1 MKKTKNAIIQITG
14 YNKEKGSIY
23 GLLKGKPEKP
33 ITLVFSR
40 HSKARNFIDA
50 FMDDSA
56 KSHAPIGSFIH
67 ARNLRKLVDDGE
79 FYAATSA
86 NLLTKPSQPNKA
98 VVAPIKVDAEFTKLT
113 NKGTQKTYEVLFAS
127 VLDEEYESIR
137 KLSELENAILRALD
151 KESQFGDRA
160 KRGALIRVGYTKA
173 NGEKHTIPIEF
184 VASRQTGV
192 EAAVKEFVRN
202 SKELKNAL
210 NTAKDALQSPQGI
223 LEVAGYSRV
232 IINDF
237 GNKQR
242 NERHRNNVA
251 YVEDSKRSRRA
262 YTLAALSFSPKYGN
276 INDIHVFDTKE
287 NSVAGTVG
295 VHGHDASAF
304 YNIEYRS
311 EAQQEQI
318 NHQFRYP
325 LRFSDHLS
333 STGKMTGIK
342 VSGDESKLK
351 QFEDRIM
358 KAVEGIT
365 PIKTATKPE
374 YVFPKQHRQQ
384 VLSSLSDLLGTPAI
398 YSETT
403 PIDSV
408 RNDKFRVSGH
418 TDVAPFSE
426 KLKALTEKY
435 KGEVLSGDFYFPLD
449 KRLDVESDLADLLDQ
464 PLKRAYTGPSK
475 APRLSYAA
483 WLDDK
488 YNGNTHHMM
497 QDLDREISDVADQ
510 MGIDWSKTQPNI
522 IMPPP
527 GANMVQFKGSKSVWT
542 SNTKHAGSA
551 QIIASS
557 GYLASENKSTGKTED
572 LLTITLKFYNKKID
586 SGAGEI
592 SFNSFHALLDKY
604 NLDMGRGYSQKSA
617 EQKEKQRLERESNLK
632 RQKERLEAKR
642 IADAK
647 KVETDVEDA
656 FRMWETAPKETGS
669 NPQLIKKKLSEATGL
684 CDVRRLDG
692 RNPAFM
698 YAIYD
703 MKDNFGGLQKIY
715 GTPWKDDKGR
725 SMNKVFSSSIPLSD
739 PITGEKTGAHGR
751 IGHDDGKSTIYVGE
765 GFNNTLTAVY
775 LAGGYGVVGLNKDNV
790 KYVISM
796 LRNKYPDRQIVQ
808 IADNDW
814 ENTLGNVGLLSA
826 IEASWDSKVGY
837 VLPDFGKSPESGL
850 NDLSD
855 LYVTQGASEAKK
867 QLSEVTAPPST
878 LLEYHTLIVRH
889 TSEKNLQAK
898 VDAAI
903 SALESEYDE
912 DDIKAFAPKG
922 IEAYLAEQRVNGGIP
937 SAVVTST
944 KTPDVQPKP
953 STVIPPPAK
962 PQPVIKNTV
971 AAPAQEK
978 PIKPVATAQ
987 PSPTQ
992 KPAET
997 AATQVIQSPTL
1008 TGIDFLEK
1016 VTAKTN
1022 TAYLLLVDHEGKHHD
1037 KIKSAS
1043 AKLAQGRAPIFNPK
1057 LKGFI
1062 IPFAQKNPLA
1072 AALHELTGAPQ
1083 LYFGVPYDKSA
1094 KGFVVRGD
1102 LTDAVRNTVKKTL
1115 GQIPYRYDAN
1125 EHGIVVEDETAINL
1139 LKPALKHQLHSQNSP
1154 AYFNPTAPRTSEVLL
1169 NEMQAVS
1176 QQLNVP
1182 VSHIKKA
1189 NALIKSFDINMPSD
1203 QYWLA
1208 AFYAKNA
1215 PKFPHLNG
1223 LVKHQAILKESI
1235 EDAFI
1240 NNGHFFEDD
1249 SDLIARAAA
1258 FTHVAKQLDMLSDGN
1273 TEQEVK
1279 AQEVQVKKEGGELHA
1294 SPKEIETVTEEP
1306 IKDVVVPE
1314 VREAPASV
1322 TYMTPPTKKTPPAPV
1337 LVDSTEQVSL
1347 LNTETSPAPAV
1358 ALLENDEPLNPE
1370 VEITRPEAPQE
1381 VADEEPEPERQAD
1394 IESVETET
1402 DVVESIAEEGFIDNG
1417 AIEHVDAELA
1427 SALNDETEFFDVE
1440 DVLSDFTEFEPSLDL
1455 DDLETGEISEVQAPI
1470 EDKIEPAPVNPDI
1483 TVEEEVT
1490 DFFDLAPSENAKV
1503 EEQAREG
1510 NVDITFDGITT
1521 ETTES
1526 VASSEPMP
1534 IKAADDEKSLNETMP
1549 VSALSEPVDSKVTEP
1564 SLNETSDNEGLP
1576 TAERT
1581 DDELT
1586 PNDLVNPSPDTFQ
1599 QLDIDEQTPDAPTT
1613 ESETGQN
1620 AEGVTLP
1627 LQPEPPTSEGTVKA
1641 EEILPSVNDEAEV
1654 EEGLSEDALI
1664 NFAFQDLFPETESES
1679 EEETVQ
1685 EENSIET
1692 SAIAPE
1698 IGNPDVEDELVEI
1711 DEADEATETDAA
1723 QRYMSLIEYMNTMAE
1738 NGFTPDEFEADCI
1751 EIPGMPYFS
1760 IETKEVDIQQ
1770 FNADVM
1776 AMRNSLNASIPKTFI
1791 DTYVGEYI
1799 KAAKGRMDTAETYT
1813 KAFLLIKGEMEDK
1826 RFREYFRGANKLKGH
1841 EAGHAYLED
1850 GKYNK
1855 ALFESDLDYVH
1866 GTTVLSQFY
1875 RQMAAQVFGS
1885 KKDESKQQL
1894 EKVISQ
1900 ANEQSED
1907 TKYLRVLSNEIL
1919 VLSVTQVGDSL
1930 TVKGQALTDKELE
1943 KLSGLPEQLREDGE
1957 IDTLRSEES
1966 AQLLKCKFA
1975 RYGNI
1980 YLIGNN
1986 GNYTASED
1994 YTYASARFS
2003 SMLPKVQEAAPATK
2017 LYEETAPSS
2026 TSETSKLVNAIEK
2039 PLQDNR
2045 FTELKE
2051 LLTTA
2056 VESEMTYEEFHQL
2069 YLSKE
2074 ALDVSP
2080 YHDPSGTMIDS
2091 EGIRNDLKQ
2100 NGYTSVRALYNTLKK
2115 ELSLDSQIRN
2125 DEIVSV
2131 AGINPSQKDQLST
2144 AISSFELLPRLPVD
2158 SSSIMPFAQFI
2169 NTPSALGPINEI
2181 QAISYREL
2189 TTKEAIDRYSLAQ
2202 YKLFAEINQVKG
2214 SESVEDKATLATII
2228 QENLTHRS
2236 TIALLDEGSLSALP
2250 LEELA
2255 QMAAALRIESTSSP
2269 VVTARKLRQEAKS
2282 LHDSSIVKVAQL
2294 NFVATIAHAQNAGLP
2309 ISGRILREVDSFT
2322 GGDLESISD
2331 RVEEINARQ
2340 ERETFINTLAS
2351 GLQSVSLLDFD
2362 TRVDIRA
2369 DEYENPIVVG
2379 IENPKYVSK
2388 GRFHYAV
2395 LDETKKAHEG
2405 LLLPSDVSY
2414 FTVLSDRSIGVARAI
2429 ENEYLST
2436 YGLAPLNKNAVEFAL
2451 DAIDRYLSDAGLI
2464 GATNDEG
2471 ESLIIA
2477 KHQDQFTCYQ
2487 PGADEPVATYTSL
2500 SELSDAV
2507 LSQGLTYFSVDSI
2520 SNDLGIKQTLSI
2532 YETLTLVERFN
2543 EQNIDEI
2550 VEILGE
2556 QDATKGLFANEKVN
2570 LAKENLLSTLLDD
2583 YKRALISNEIAERPH
2598 WFTQVADII
2607 TANVTA
2613 TEREETSTPAK
2624 PESQQS
2630 LMVGD
2635 RILTQDGSVKG
2646 RIILLSEKDAT
2657 VVPEWLYQAR
2667 NEGSKLLSSLPLS
2680 FFENVNANAFS
2691 ETVPI
2696 SDLNVDVFE
2705 KYSPANE
2712 DGLDNLKKAPD
2723 TDITTL
2729 AILFG
2734 LEKSEKT
2741 DVLKQQIEREF
2752 DLRMIAL
2759 EHLSGLVDEATTL
2772 EKMGAAGVNLKDS
2785 DAVTEWFTEAKK
2797 LTAKQLYAFRYVNL
2811 LKECERYG
2819 MTQKVGLV
2827 HQLDSEQLDS
2837 VHVIRPYDAET
2848 IISVE
2853 SKDYSYWRDT
2863 IQLDEDHPLSIAFV
2877 DGDVTVTPVQPVIEA
2892 VEVNRID
2899 EGTPLLTDNGGQ
2911 VEVVTVQGY
2920 DDNENLQVL
2929 SDEGQT
2935 INLTS
2940 EFVEYDEARYDSIKD
2955 NLGLNEDGA
2964 FITILKSASQKAE
2977 QLAFPESGYAQLA
2990 IAELESVIDLRLGQG
3005 HLSQND
3011 LNLGTSENKPAY
3023 FDKEGKLIGTGE
3035 TIEKAI
3041 LATQPDKEQNDEISG
3056 VSARDNATAG
3066 GNAPRTRDTVR
3077 AVEPNGSRDE
3087 SALTENGGAVRNE
3100 PTNIRA
3106 EDTEGRRSNGHTDT
3120 LESPAGRERTSP
3132 PSVIDELDGR
3142 IRSTPFD
3149 FTQQSALSTF
3159 SLKEKYQHNIDAIRV
3174 LKDLEKSERRAT
3186 QAEVDALGKYSGWG
3200 GIAKY
3205 LSHWEYNKQQQELE
3219 ELVTP
3224 QELAAIKSSTNTAFF
3239 TPVPVTQTVWKGL
3252 HKMGFK
3258 GGKVYDPSMGTGNFY
3273 GLMPASLAD
3282 KSSLSGVELD
3292 SITAAIAKHL
3302 QPDVKITN
3310 TGYEKAVLPNDYFDV
3325 ITSNIPFGNFKLHE
3339 PDYNHLNLSIHDH
3352 FIAKSLDKLKPGGM
3366 VAFITSTYTMDSRST
3381 KAREHFAQSSDLVSA
3396 MRLPNKVFK
3405 EHAGTEANADILFF
3419 RKRFDHEKQG
3429 NTSWVN
3435 TDYFDKFNYGE
3446 IFINNYFLENPDR
3459 VIGDLIVTSGQF
3471 GKELGTLFTG
3481 DIQSELDAQVAKLPS
3496 NQFTP
3501 NEPIT
3506 TAEVK
3511 PEPKPSPDIE
3521 ALLLPHHRVGSL
3533 MVVDNDIYCLQR
3545 EWDSEQEAYRLAPQ
3559 AFEYRESNKE
3569 RLMSLIELR
3578 DATRMHI
3585 AIQVAKCSDEEF
3597 ELSAAK
3603 LNELYDNFVKRF
3615 KDVSATYNKS
3625 VFKSDPDA
3633 MLICALESKAPNTGK
3648 TVKANTFTQRTIQA
3662 NPPQPVIRSEDDAF
3676 LVSLSR
3682 FGSLNSAYIERATGK
3697 SMETLYNDHDSL
3709 FIEPQS
3715 QSYVHASQYL
3725 SGDMADKLKH
3735 AKAALELGEDY
3746 AAKNIKAIEKAWPAP
3761 INFGDIR
3768 FKIGS
3773 QWMPH
3778 SYIKDFVYYLGTGN
3792 DPRDDNDVKDI
3803 HVGKV
3808 ANLWDIGAKYSF
3820 TRKNEA
3826 KLENEWGTSEMSAL
3840 TLINKLANGDK
3851 IEIAVTIDGKRTVL
3865 AEETAKAKHMADTIQ
3880 TEFKAWV
3887 GKDPER
3893 RIAIAEIYNS
3903 TVNVI
3908 NMPQFNGSLIQY
3920 TGLNP
3925 KFKGND
3931 FEPRE
3936 KQKDAL
3942 ARYLVDKSVLFAHGV
3957 GSGKSFELVSCA
3969 REGRIAG
3976 VHNKAMIAAP
3986 NNVYGQLARMFQEHY
4001 PSANILMMDSKELSA
4016 LGRKEV
4022 TARIAMNNYDA
4033 VIVPH
4038 SFLNKLAAPSE
4049 FVIAQLEKQKG
4060 ELSHAISI
4068 AQGIGGYNLKRSEK
4082 RLKSLEAK
4090 IERRLKQED
4099 KDDMLYINELG
4110 IDALFID
4117 ESDNFLNLPTPSNMS
4132 HVAGVNT
4139 SESDK
4144 ATNLLFMVRYLQEQ
4158 NNGNGLVLATGT
4170 DIRKSMSDMYTN
4182 LYYLI
4187 PNELERMGILDFD
4200 SFMSTF
4206 GEVVTAIEA
4215 SPEGTGYRENSRLAK
4230 FNNLPELAKLYRVAA
4245 DVLTTDESG
4254 AQRPHAVRIP
4264 VQADG
4269 GEFFKPF
4276 MNDIALRAK
4285 SFRNGSK
4292 DEAWFSIQHDAQKAA
4307 FDLRMIDAR
4316 LPAAENGKINT
4327 CVRNIE
4333 HILKT
4338 ANTDMP
4344 VTQLV
4349 FIDRYVNPT
4358 SQGFSPYDE
4367 LINQLVEKGVCKRE
4381 EIITSREVDTENK
4394 KKAFEA
4400 AANEGKFKVIIGT
4413 TERFGVGNNIQ
4424 TYLKAMHEL
4433 TPPWNPREIEQR
4445 SGRIERTGN
4454 KHTDLSMFR
4463 YSTENSYDLFQWE
4476 HIRRKALFIAQ
4487 TKTDPNS
4494 APREYLEEVDANF
4507 EEMMAIATG
4516 NPLIKEKIDLDR
4528 KVDELE
4534 RARRLAQ
4541 DKQADAIS
4549 RINGAKKEIRHADK
4563 VIDFI
4568 DKTLAVTAKNSDS
4581 IDLNGAFVDDADTI
4595 SKALKKARDVAVKA
4609 NEDFIEVGTYKGLP
4623 ISIDII
4629 YQKEKEMPIL
4639 NAMINVD
4646 GVERSFCETKHI
4658 SHVARTLM
4666 DIDTTFSEVKEKS
4679 IKEKEDLDKLIS
4691 TYEPLTVI
4699 TFDREDELK
4708 NSLKRQAELQAEL
4721 VEVANE
4727 QKEEEVADWKQILN
4741 GHIGISETKD
4751 FGDLSGSMDLED

>member
-14 YNKEKGSIY
+14 YNKDKGSIY

-50 FMDDSA
+50 FIDESA

-67 ARNLRKLVDDGE
+67 ARNLRKLVEDGE

-86 NLLTKPSQPNKA
+86 NLLSKPSQPNKA

-113 NKGTQKTYEVLFAS
+113 NKGTQKTYDVLFAS

-137 KLSELENAILRALD
+137 KLSELENAMLRALD
-151 KESQFGDRA
+151 KESQFGERA

-173 NGEKHTIPIEF
+173 SGEKHTIPIEF
-184 VASRQTGV
+184 VAPRQNGV

-242 NERHRNNVA
+242 NERHRNNTA

-276 INDIHVFDTKE
+276 INEIHVFDTKE

-295 VHGHDASAF
+295 VHGHDTSAF
-304 YNIEYRS
+304 YNIEYRT
-311 EAQQEQI
+311 EAQQQEI

-325 LRFSDHLS
+325 LRFGNHLN
-333 STGKMTGIK
+333 STGKITGVK

-365 PIKTATKPE
+365 PIKTANKPE

-418 TDVAPFSE
+418 TDVAPFSD

-435 KGEVLSGDFYFPLD
+435 QGEVLSGDFYFPLD
-449 KRLDVESDLADLLDQ
+449 KRLDVESDLADLLNQ
-464 PLKRAYTGPSK
+464 PLKQAYTGPSK
-475 APRLSYAA
+475 APRLSYAE

-527 GANMVQFKGSKSVWT
+527 GSNMVQFKGSKTVWT

-557 GYLASENKSTGKTED
+557 GYLASENKAKGKTED

-604 NLDMGRGYSQKSA
+604 NLDMGRGYSQKNA

-647 KVETDVEDA
+647 KVESDVKDA
-656 FRMWETAPKETGS
+656 QRMWETAPKETGN

-715 GTPWKDDKGR
+715 GTPWQDDKGR
-725 SMNKVFSSSIPLSD
+725 SMNKVFSASIPLSD

-790 KYVISM
+790 KHVISM
-796 LRNKYPDRQIVQ
+796 LRNKYPERPIVQ

-814 ENTLGNVGLLSA
+814 ENSLGNVGLLSA

-837 VLPDFGKSPESGL
+837 VLPSFGENPEKGL

-855 LYVTQGASEAKK
+855 LYVTQGASEAKR
-867 QLSEVTAPPST
+867 QLSDVIAPPST

-889 TSEKNLQAK
+889 SGDKDLQARI
-898 VDAAI
+898 DTAI
-903 SALESEYDE
+903 LALESEYDE
-912 DDIKAFAPKG
+912 DDIKAFAPNG
-922 IEAYLAEQRVNGGIP
+922 IEAYLAEQRLNG
-937 SAVVTST
+937 AAQKVVLAKPQTIEAA
-944 KTPDVQPKP
+944 PKL
-953 STVIPPPAK
+953 STVTPPAK
-962 PQPVIKNTV
+962 AQPVVKDMVTT
-971 AAPAQEK
+971 PAQKPPVK
-978 PIKPVATAQ
+978 PIPEVKT
-987 PSPTQ
+987 SPTQ

-997 AATQVIQSPTL
+997 VPTNVTQSPPL
-1008 TGIDFLEK
+1008 TGIDFIEK

-1043 AKLAQGRAPIFNPK
+1043 ARLAQGRAPIFNPK

-1083 LYFGVPYDKSA
+1083 LYFGMPYDKSA
-1094 KGFVVRGD
+1094 TGFVIRGD
-1102 LTDAVRNTVKKTL
+1102 LTDAVRNTVQKSL
-1115 GQIPYRYDAN
+1115 GQIPFRYDAN

-1154 AYFNPTAPRTSEVLL
+1154 VYFNPTAPRTSDVLL
-1169 NEMQAVS
+1169 NEMQGVS

-1215 PKFPHLNG
+1215 PKFQHLNG
-1223 LVKHQAILKESI
+1223 LEKHQAILKESI

-1249 SDLIARAAA
+1249 NDLIARAAA
-1258 FTHVAKQLDMLSDGN
+1258 FAHVAKQLDMLSDQN
-1273 TEQEVK
+1273 IEPEVK
-1279 AQEVQVKKEGGELHA
+1279 AQEVPVKKDSSELPA
-1294 SPKEIETVTEEP
+1294 TSKEEEQATEEV
-1306 IKDVVVPE
+1306 IQEIVAPE
-1314 VREAPASV
+1314 VKEAPASV
-1322 TYMTPPTKKTPPAPV
+1322 TYMTPPTKPTAPTPV
-1337 LVDSTEQVSL
+1337 LVDSNEQVSL
-1347 LNTETSPAPAV
+1347 LNTEADIAPAAAV
-1358 ALLENDEPLNPE
+1358 AFLESETPLTPETEIATPE
-1370 VEITRPEAPQE
+1370 VQT
-1381 VADEEPEPERQAD
+1381 VAALEEPELEQNDDIEAVEAQPAV
-1394 IESVETET
+1394 IESVTEQ
-1402 DVVESIAEEGFIDNG
+1402 DLVDRN
-1417 AIEHVDAELA
+1417 AIEHVDSETLT
-1427 SALNDETEFFDVE
+1427 ALNEETDLFDVD
-1440 DVLSDFTEFEPSLDL
+1440 DVLSDFAEFEPSIGIDDL
-1455 DDLETGEISEVQAPI
+1455 DSDKASEEQAPI
-1470 EDKIEPAPVNPDI
+1470 EVELESTPVSADSEA
-1483 TVEEEVT
+1483 EEEIT
-1490 DFFDLAPSENAKV
+1490 DFFDLEPSLELSDIATSENDDAAK
-1503 EEQAREG
+1503 QASEG
-1510 NVDITFDGITT
+1510 SLETPPDNITGEAIEFNT
-1521 ETTES
+1521 
-1526 VASSEPMP
+1526 SSEP
-1534 IKAADDEKSLNETMP
+1534 ASLNDAGNEDSINAELP
-1549 VSALSEPVDSKVTEP
+1549 SAQ
-1564 SLNETSDNEGLP
+1564 
-1576 TAERT
+1576 
-1581 DDELT
+1581 LT
-1586 PNDLVNPSPDTFQ
+1586 GDALEPNDLVTPPTDTFSE
-1599 QLDIDEQTPDAPTT
+1599 LHINEVNPDAVST
-1613 ESETGQN
+1613 ESETDQSL
-1620 AEGVTLP
+1620 EGEIRPTESDTVT
-1627 LQPEPPTSEGTVKA
+1627 PETEVEVVET
-1641 EEILPSVNDEAEV
+1641 EV
-1654 EEGLSEDALI
+1654 EEGITEDALI
-1664 NFAFQDLFPETESES
+1664 DFMFQDLFPDTQDVEEVVQEADTMESTPLQPEVTETTAPEVEG
-1679 EEETVQ
+1679 ETV
-1685 EENSIET
+1685 
-1692 SAIAPE
+1692 AIDDAVPA
-1698 IGNPDVEDELVEI
+1698 I
-1711 DEADEATETDAA
+1711 ETDAA
-1723 QRYMSLIEYMNTMAE
+1723 QRYMSLIEYMNTMAD
-1738 NGFTPDEFEADCI
+1738 NGFTPDEFESDCI

-1776 AMRNSLNASIPKTFI
+1776 AMRHSLNANAPKTFI

-1841 EAGHAYLED
+1841 ESGHAYIED

-1885 KKDESKQQL
+1885 KKDEGKQLL
-1894 EKVISQ
+1894 EKVINE
-1900 ANEQSED
+1900 ANEQSEN
-1907 TKYLRVLSNEIL
+1907 TQYLRVLSNEIL

-1943 KLSGLPEQLREDGE
+1943 KLSDLPTQLREE
-1957 IDTLRSEES
+1957 SEVDTLRSEDS
-1966 AQLLKCKFA
+1966 AQLLKCKFP
-1975 RYGNI
+1975 RYGDI

-1986 GNYTASED
+1986 GSYTASED

-2003 SMLPKVQEAAPATK
+2003 SMLPKVEEVAPATDSQVAP
-2017 LYEETAPSS
+2017 TPSTPSS
-2026 TSETSKLVNAIEK
+2026 TSEASKLVNAIEK

-2045 FTELKE
+2045 FAELKE
-2051 LLTTA
+2051 LLTSA
-2056 VESEMTYEEFHQL
+2056 VESEMTYEEFHQM

-2091 EGIRNDLKQ
+2091 EAIRNDLKK
-2100 NGYTSVRALYNTLKK
+2100 NSYTSVRALYNTLKK
-2115 ELSLDSQIRN
+2115 ELNLDSQIRN

-2131 AGINPSQKDQLST
+2131 AGINPSQKDKLST
-2144 AISSFELLPRLPVD
+2144 AISSFDLLPRLAVD

-2189 TTKEAIDRYSLAQ
+2189 TSKEAIDKYSLAQ
-2202 YKLFAEINQVKG
+2202 FKLFAEINQVKG
-2214 SESVEDKATLATII
+2214 SESVEDKAALATII

-2250 LEELA
+2250 PEELA

-2294 NFVATIAHAQNAGLP
+2294 NFVATIAHAQDAGLP
-2309 ISGRILREVDSFT
+2309 ISGRILREVDAFT
-2322 GGDLESISD
+2322 GGELESVAT

-2340 ERETFINTLAS
+2340 DREAFINTLAS

-2395 LDETKKAHEG
+2395 LGDTKKAHEG

-2436 YGLAPLNKNAVEFAL
+2436 YSLAPLNKNAVEFSL

-2464 GATNDEG
+2464 GANNDEG

-2477 KHQDQFTCYQ
+2477 KQKDQFTCYQ
-2487 PGADEPVATYTSL
+2487 PGADEPVAIYNSL

-2520 SNDLGIKQTLSI
+2520 TNDFGIKQTLSI
-2532 YETLTLVERFN
+2532 HETLALVESFN
-2543 EQNIDEI
+2543 EQNIDEV

-2556 QDATKGLFANEKVN
+2556 QSATKGLFANEKVN
-2570 LAKENLLSTLLDD
+2570 FVKENLLSTLLGD
-2583 YKRALISNEIAERPH
+2583 YKQALINNDIAERPA
-2598 WFTQVADII
+2598 WFSQVEATI
-2607 TANVTA
+2607 TAKATA
-2613 TEREETSTPAK
+2613 TATVETSTPSK
-2624 PESQQS
+2624 PASQQT

-2635 RILTQDGSVKG
+2635 RIVTQDGSVKG
-2646 RIILLSEKDAT
+2646 RIILLAENEAS

-2691 ETVPI
+2691 ETVPL

-2712 DGLDNLKKAPD
+2712 DGLENLKNAPD
-2723 TDITTL
+2723 ADITTL

-2734 LEKSEKT
+2734 LEKSEKP
-2741 DVLKQQIEREF
+2741 DALKQQIEREF

-2759 EHLSGLVDEATTL
+2759 EHLSGLVDEDTTL
-2772 EKMGAAGVNLKDS
+2772 NKMAAAGVNLKDS
-2785 DAVTEWFTEAKK
+2785 DAVTEWFTDAKK

-2811 LKECERYG
+2811 LKECERFG

-2827 HQLDSEQLDS
+2827 HQLDSKQLDNLHI
-2837 VHVIRPYDAET
+2837 VRPYDAET

-2853 SKDYSYWRDT
+2853 SKDYTYWRDT
-2863 IQLDEDHPLSIAFV
+2863 IQLDEDHPLSIAFL
-2877 DGDVTVTPVQPVIEA
+2877 DGDVIVTPVQPAIEV
-2892 VEVNRID
+2892 VEAKRID
-2899 EGTPLLTDNGGQ
+2899 EGTPLLTDNKGQ

-2920 DDNENLQVL
+2920 GDNDTLQVMT
-2929 SDEGQT
+2929 DEGQT
-2935 INLTS
+2935 LNLTS
-2940 EFVEYDEARYDSIKD
+2940 EFVEYDEAAFESIKN

-2964 FITILKSASQKAE
+2964 FITILEKALQKAE

-2990 IAELESVIDLRLGQG
+2990 IAELESVMDLRLGEG

-3011 LNLGTSENKPAY
+3011 LNLGISENTPAY
-3023 FDKEGKLIGTGE
+3023 FDKNGKLIGTGE

-3056 VSARDNATAG
+3056 VSARDNNATG
-3066 GNAPRTRDTVR
+3066 GNALRTGDTIR
-3077 AVEPNGSRDE
+3077 AVESNGSRDE
-3087 SALTENGGAVRNE
+3087 SSLSKNGGAVRNE
-3100 PTNIRA
+3100 PTNLRA
-3106 EDTEGRRSNGHTDT
+3106 EDTEGRRPDGHSDT
-3120 LESPAGRERTSP
+3120 LESPTRREGTSTT
-3132 PSVIDELDGR
+3132 SVIDELDGR

-3159 SLKEKYQHNIDAIRV
+3159 SLKEKYQHNIDAIKIV
-3174 LKDLEKSERRAT
+3174 KELEKSERKAT

-3200 GIAKY
+3200 GIAKF
-3205 LSHWEYNKQQQELE
+3205 LSHWEYSKQQQELE

-3224 QELAAIKSSTNTAFF
+3224 QEYAAIKSSTNTAFF

-3273 GLMPASLAD
+3273 GLMPASLAE

-3310 TGYEKAVLPNDYFDV
+3310 TGYEKVVLPNDYFDV

-3435 TDYFDKFNYGE
+3435 TDYFDKLNYGE

-3459 VIGDLIVTSGQF
+3459 VIGDLIVTSSQF
-3471 GKELGTLFTG
+3471 GKELGTSFTG
-3481 DIQSELDAQVAKLPS
+3481 DIQRELDAQVAKLPA

-3501 NEPIT
+3501 NEPIST
-3506 TAEVK
+3506 VEAK
-3511 PEPKPSPDIE
+3511 PEPKQSPDIE
-3521 ALLLPHHRVGSL
+3521 ALLQPHHRVGSL
-3533 MVVDNDIYCLQR
+3533 MVVDDDIYCLQR

-3597 ELSAAK
+3597 ESSATK
-3603 LNELYDNFVKRF
+3603 LNNIYDSFVKRF

-3682 FGSLNSAYIERATGK
+3682 FGSLNPDYIERATGK
-3697 SMETLYNDHDSL
+3697 SMETLYNEHDSL

-3735 AKAALELGEDY
+3735 AKAAFELGEDY
-3746 AAKNIKAIEKAWPAP
+3746 ATKNINAIEKAWPTP

-3808 ANLWDIGAKYSF
+3808 ANLWDINARYSF

-3851 IEIAVTIDGKRTVL
+3851 IEVAVTIDGKRTVL

-4049 FVIAQLEKQKG
+4049 FVIGQLERQKG

-4068 AQGIGGYNLKRSEK
+4068 AEGIGGYNLKRSEK

-4090 IERRLKQED
+4090 IERRLKQEN

-4333 HILKT
+4333 SVLKN

-4367 LINQLVEKGVCKRE
+4367 LINQLVDKGVCKRE

-4534 RARRLAQ
+4534 RARRITQ

-4549 RINGAKKEIRHADK
+4549 RINMAKKEIRHADK

-4568 DKTLAVTAKNSDS
+4568 DKTLAVTAKNSDN

-4595 SKALKKARDVAVKA
+4595 LKALKKARDVAVKS

-4666 DIDTTFSEVKEKS
+4666 DIETTFAEVKEKS
-4679 IKEKEDLDKLIS
+4679 IKEKEDLDKRIG

-4699 TFDREDELK
+4699 SFDREDELK
-4708 NSLKRQAELQAEL
+4708 SSLKRQAELQAEL

-4727 QKEEEVADWKQILN
+4727 QKEEEVADWKEILN
-4741 GHIGISETKD
+4741 GHIGSSETKD
-4751 FGDLSGSMDLED
+4751 FGDLSESMSLDD